1 MKEVDESIEE
11 FYNSLEGIG
20 STNIWNFHRQLASIN
35 GTDAYGN
42 ERLVSERKF
51 LFYNLNKGELILN
64 AQITDVKGRVVKTSL
79 SDDDL
84 TYLEFR
90 LNDTF
95 NIWLKARYS
104 HLLWQETK
112 HNKYAAQAID
122 HYNLCILK
130 SKTGEINQLPILL
143 SVVLH
148 ISKKTKIKIDETREL
163 TIELLEEI
171 DTSLK
176 CDVLDVIFENN
187 ILSNSDLK
195 KIADDLPNWL
205 DYTHGGFYF
214 SNKSKLSKGL
224 ELYAKAGV
232 STKVLYGLLA
242 ENEDFIL
249 EQHTDDTDF
258 IKYTTLGLKAK
269 FLKLA
274 GRNEEAEKIFREYT
288 RLKQSV
294 KLHKVSSQLSD
305 EAHELFNA
313 MLKAKTEAILE
324 MPTYQILSYFALAEE
339 VLVDPIENQ
348 ERAKESIS
356 NSLYQLF
363 STSVYDINSNIKNIN
378 DADALNS
385 EYIKNYSIGHVVQC
399 WSLFLRVFVEG
410 ILAGKL
416 NYYKIH
422 DFLEQHTWYGMKFQ
436 RSMTYNQLDSDS
448 TWITMLAP
456 GIHNLFSQF
465 ELSVLMDTNKI
476 NNFILAIDSLT
487 TKFEGALRDF
497 IKLSHGNTT
506 TLKNDELVEQL
517 LEDLIDNPKIK
528 ELFTLRDI
536 ELFKYTFTKGG
547 KNLRNNVAHSFLQFS
562 DYDLQT
568 AGLVFLCF
576 LRLGKY
582 TFEAATDEKDGL

>member
-1 MKEVDESIEE
+1 MFQIDEPLQE
-11 FYNSLEGIG
+11 FYKSLEGIE
-20 STNIWNFHRQLASIN
+20 STNIWNFHREVASIN

-42 ERLVSERKF
+42 ERLISERKF
-51 LFYNLNKGELILN
+51 LFYNLNKGELISN
-64 AQITDVKGRVVKTSL
+64 AQITDVKGKMVEISL
-79 SDDDL
+79 SEEDL

-90 LNDTF
+90 LKSTS

-104 HLLWQETK
+104 HLLWQKTK
-112 HNKYAAQAID
+112 HNVYAEQAIEN
-122 HYNLCILK
+122 YKLCILK
-130 SKTGEINQLPILL
+130 SKAEEKKQIPILL
-143 SVVLH
+143 SAVLH
-148 ISKKTKIKIDETREL
+148 ISKKTKIKIEETREL

-171 DTSLK
+171 DNSLK
-176 CDVLDVIFENN
+176 CDVLDAIFQNN

-195 KIADDLPNWL
+195 KIANDLPNWL

-214 SNKSKLSKGL
+214 SNKTKLLKGL
-224 ELYAKAGV
+224 ELCAKVGF
-232 STKVLYGLLA
+232 STKVLYGLMA

-249 EQHTDDTDF
+249 EQHTEDTDF

-274 GRNEEAEKIFREYT
+274 GRYEEAENIFREYT

-294 KLHKVSSQLSD
+294 RLHKVSSQLSD

-313 MLKAKTEAILE
+313 MLKARTEAILE
-324 MPTYQILSYFALAEE
+324 MPTDQILSYFALAEE

-348 ERAKESIS
+348 ERAKESIN

-363 STSVYDINSNIKNIN
+363 STSVYDINSNIKNIK
-378 DADALNS
+378 DTDALNG

-465 ELSVLMDTNKI
+465 ELSVLMDTNKV

-497 IKLSHGNTT
+497 IKLSNGNTT
-506 TLKNDELVEQL
+506 TLKKGEMVEQL
-517 LEDLIDNPKIK
+517 LEELIDNPKIK
-528 ELFTLRDI
+528 DLFTVRDI
-536 ELFKYTFTKGG
+536 ELFKYTFTRSGR
-547 KNLRNNVAHSFLQFS
+547 NLRNNVAHSFLQFS

-568 AGLVFLCF
+568 AGLIFLCF

-582 TFEAATDEKDGL
+582 TFEATNDQKE